1 MAKLLHAADNNYST
15 QLHSEVKGASPDD
28 RSSTDEAYM
37 SPTTG
42 AHTESILLVVII
54 QLIVIVAA
62 ARIFGSIFRWMG
74 QPLVCGEIAAGLIL
88 GPSFFG
94 GMFPRVFHWVFDPSV
109 GQIFAIMSQI
119 GLILLMFL
127 IGLEFDFG
135 HLNNNSR
142 TAMSISMAGIVL
154 PFTLGFFLG
163 RWMHAAL
170 RMTGSWINLAL
181 FMAAAMS
188 ITAIPI
194 LGRIMIELNL
204 SRTRIGSLTISAAAA
219 DDASGWI
226 ILALVTAI
234 ARSTLNPAKLGLM
247 IAEVVVFAVFMVW
260 GVRPLLKKWTAH
272 QMQAHRGR
280 LSLGSL
286 AILLIMIMVAA
297 LITNLIGIFSIFG
310 AFFFGALLYD
320 QHEFRQAVQ
329 DRLRDFVTVFFLPIF
344 FTYTGLRTDIG
355 SMDRHLWFMSGLV
368 LLAAFV
374 GKFGGCWL
382 AARFNRLPW
391 REASMIGVM
400 MNTRALMELI
410 VVNIGFELGVIP
422 RSVFFMLVFMAVAS
436 TYVTTPVLR
445 RLVRSSEIEKDYLN
459 SEFARRVEFS
469 KTGEVLNPASPV

>member
-1 MAKLLHAADNNYST
+1 
-15 QLHSEVKGASPDD
+15 
-28 RSSTDEAYM
+28 M
-37 SPTTG
+37 SPTG
-42 AHTESILLVVII
+42 GHTENILLIVIV

-62 ARIFGSIFRWMG
+62 SRIFGSLFRRMG

-94 GMFPRVFHWVFDPSV
+94 GMFPQLFHTVFNPSV

-135 HLNNNSR
+135 HLSNNR
-142 TAMSISMAGIVL
+142 GTAMSISMAGIVL
-154 PFTLGFFLG
+154 PFTLGFLLG
-163 RWMHAAL
+163 RWMHSAL
-170 RMTGSWINLAL
+170 RMSGSWLNLAL

-194 LGRIMIELNL
+194 LGRIMVELNI

-226 ILALVTAI
+226 LLALVTAI
-234 ARSTLNPAKLGLM
+234 ARSTLNPVKLGVM
-247 IAEVVVFAVFMVW
+247 IVEVVVFALCMVW
-260 GVRPLLKKWTAH
+260 GVRPLLKKWTARQMREH
-272 QMQAHRGR
+272 QGKMS
-280 LSLGSL
+280 LSGL
-286 AILLIMIMVAA
+286 AVLLIMILLAA
-297 LITNLIGIFSIFG
+297 VFTNLIGIFSIFG

-329 DRLRDFVTVFFLPIF
+329 ERLRDFVTVFFLPIF

-355 SMDRHLWFMSGLV
+355 TMGGAGLWFMCGLV
-368 LLAAFV
+368 LVTAFV

-382 AARFNRLPW
+382 AARFNGLPW
-391 REASMIGVM
+391 REASMIGIM

-410 VVNIGFELGVIP
+410 VINIGFELGVIP
-422 RSVFFMLVFMAVAS
+422 KSVFFMLVFMAVAS

-445 RLVRSSEIEKDYLN
+445 RLVRSSELERDYMD
-459 SEFARRVEFS
+459 SEFARRVEFPR
-469 KTGEVLNPASPV
+469 TREVLSAASSV

>member
-1 MAKLLHAADNNYST
+1 
-15 QLHSEVKGASPDD
+15 
-28 RSSTDEAYM
+28 M
-37 SPTTG
+37 SPSG
-42 AHTESILLVVII
+42 GHTENILLIVLV
-54 QLIVIVAA
+54 QLIVIIAA
-62 ARIFGSIFRWMG
+62 SRIFGGLFRRMG

-94 GMFPRVFHWVFDPSV
+94 GMFPHLFRAVFNPSV

-135 HLNNNSR
+135 HLSNNR
-142 TAMSISMAGIVL
+142 GTAMSISMAGILL
-154 PFTLGFFLG
+154 PFSLGFLLG
-163 RWMHAAL
+163 RWMHTTL
-170 RMTGSWINLAL
+170 HLTGSWLNLAL

-194 LGRIMIELNL
+194 LGRIMVELNI

-226 ILALVTAI
+226 LLALVTAI
-234 ARSTLNPAKLGLM
+234 ARSTLNPVKLGVM
-247 IAEVVVFAVFMVW
+247 ILEVVAFAMCMVW
-260 GVRPLLKKWTAH
+260 GVRPLLKKWIDRQMREH
-272 QMQAHRGR
+272 QGK
-280 LSLGSL
+280 LSLGGL
-286 AILLIMIMVAA
+286 AILLIMILLGAIV
-297 LITNLIGIFSIFG
+297 TNLIGIFSIFG

-355 SMDRHLWFMSGLV
+355 TMGGAGLWFMCGLV
-368 LLAAFV
+368 LLTAFV

-382 AARFNRLPW
+382 AARFNGLPW
-391 REASMIGVM
+391 REASMIGIM

-410 VVNIGFELGVIP
+410 VINIGFELGVIP
-422 RSVFFMLVFMAVAS
+422 KSVFFMLVFMAVAS

-445 RLVRSSEIEKDYLN
+445 RLVRSSELEQDYMH
-459 SEFARRVEFS
+459 SEFAKRIEFP
-469 KTGEVLNPASPV
+469 KPGEVLSPATSV